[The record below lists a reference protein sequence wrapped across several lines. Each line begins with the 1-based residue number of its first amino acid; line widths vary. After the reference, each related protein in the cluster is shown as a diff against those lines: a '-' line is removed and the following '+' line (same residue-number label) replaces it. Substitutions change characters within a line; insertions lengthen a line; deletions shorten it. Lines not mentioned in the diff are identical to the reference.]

1 MGLEAEAVAVLTKAA
16 SGRGRGG
23 GEVGVAVDLLGRKL
37 SSGLGGG
44 FLSGLFSRARQEKAS
59 GHNHKESDNVIL
71 MGSLPSTSL

>member
-1 MGLEAEAVAVLTKAA
+1 MTGLTKAA
-16 SGRGRGG
+16 SGWGRRRDRGGGG
-23 GEVGVAVDLLGRKL
+23 GEVGVAVDLLARKL
-37 SSGLGGG
+37 TSGLGSG